1 MPYNPAL
8 VAPMRQE
15 MTRMGATE
23 LTTAAAVDEA
33 LGDQK
38 GTMLVFVNS
47 VCGCAAGNARPAL
60 RLALAH
66 RVLPQ
71 QIVTVFAG
79 QDVEATARARQY
91 FGEYQPSSPSLAL
104 LRDGE
109 VVHFVHRHQIEGR
122 SPQAIASDLTAA
134 FDRYFGAVE
143 GQGSTVEGRL
153 A

>member
-8 VAPMRQE
+8 VAPMRAE
-15 MTRMGATE
+15 VTRLGAKE
-23 LTTAAAVDEA
+23 LTNAAEVDAA

-60 RLALAH
+60 ALALNH
-66 RVLPQ
+66 PVRPQ
-71 QIVTVFAG
+71 EVVTVFAG
-79 QDVEATARARQY
+79 QDLDAAARARQY
-91 FGEYQPSSPSLAL
+91 FGEYQPSSPSMAL

-122 SPQAIASDLTAA
+122 LPQAIASDLTAA
-134 FDRYFGAVE
+134 FDRYCGAAV
-143 GQGSTVEGRL
+143 QG
-153 A
+153 

>member
-8 VAPMRQE
+8 VAPMRAE
-15 MTRMGATE
+15 VTRLGAKE
-23 LTTAAAVDEA
+23 LTNAAEVDTA

-60 RLALAH
+60 ALALKH
-66 RVLPQ
+66 PVRPQ
-71 QIVTVFAG
+71 EVVTVFAG
-79 QDVEATARARQY
+79 QDLDAVARARQY
-91 FGEYQPSSPSLAL
+91 LGEYQPSSPSMAL

-122 SPQAIASDLTAA
+122 PPQAIASDLTAA
-134 FDRYFGAVE
+134 FDRYCGAAV
-143 GQGSTVEGRL
+143 
-153 A
+153 